1 MEMNLV
7 KRCSRR
13 TREGVSSVFDWWFW
27 FLDNIQRKTEWR
39 SESSVG
45 LFESVECPEEKY
57 VDSSN
62 ILVLVSFV
70 VDTLI
75 GFHNK
80 SDDEA
85 VASRLVRRYNSL

>member
-1 MEMNLV
+1 MTVRGDQV
-7 KRCSRR
+7 KAYHQFLA
-13 TREGVSSVFDWWFW
+13 GDFG
-27 FLDNIQRKTEWR
+27 FLDNTQWKTEWS

-45 LFESVECPEEKY
+45 LFESVERPEEKWF
-57 VDSSN
+57 DSSN

-75 GFHNK
+75 GFHNE

-85 VASRLVRRYNSL
+85 VANRLVRRLNSL

>member
-7 KRCSRR
+7 KGCSRW
-13 TREGVSSVFDWWFW
+13 TREGVSSVFDWWFR
-27 FLDNIQRKTEWR
+27 FLDNDQRKTEWS

-45 LFESVECPEEKY
+45 LFESDEIPEETR
-57 VDSSN
+57 VDYSN
-62 ILVLVSFV
+62 IRVLVSFV

-75 GFHNK
+75 GFHNE

-85 VASRLVRRYNSL
+85 VANRLVRRLNSL

>member
-13 TREGVSSVFDWWFW
+13 TREGVSLLFFFFFW
-27 FLDNIQRKTEWR
+27 ILDNTQRKTEGS

-62 ILVLVSFV
+62 IPVLVSFV

-75 GFHNK
+75 GFHNE

-85 VASRLVRRYNSL
+85 VANRLVRRPNSL

>member
-7 KRCSRR
+7 KGCSRILG
-13 TREGVSSVFDWWFW
+13 EGVSLVFDWLFRC
-27 FLDNIQRKTEWR
+27 LDNDQLKTEWS
-39 SESSVG
+39 SEPSVG
-45 LFESVECPEEKY
+45 LFEFVESPEEKWF
-57 VDSSN
+57 DSIN

-75 GFHNK
+75 GFHNE

-85 VASRLVRRYNSL
+85 VANRLVRRPNSL

>member
-1 MEMNLV
+1 M
-7 KRCSRR
+7 KGCSRR
-13 TREGVSSVFDWWFW
+13 TREGVPSVFDWCFR
-27 FLDNIQRKTEWR
+27 FLDNTQRKTEGS

-62 ILVLVSFV
+62 IPVLVSFV

-75 GFHNK
+75 GFHNE
-80 SDDEA
+80 SDDK
-85 VASRLVRRYNSL
+85 